1 MPEETPDQTRTDRVE
16 DAVEGGVEPIMVTL
30 SFEAA
35 DPDAL
40 LAVLS
45 KYVVLAR
52 NEPGSRNIDLVASV
66 TRPGRYLII
75 QKWDSGESQRAHFD
89 GATMVDMARSC
100 DGLLAAA
107 PSIDLHEGVTM
118 HDLA

>member
-1 MPEETPDQTRTDRVE
+1 MPEESPNQAPTDRGAPEV
-16 DAVEGGVEPIMVTL
+16 DPIMVTM
-30 SFEAA
+30 SFDATE
-35 DPDAL
+35 PDAL

-66 TRPGRYLII
+66 TRPGRYLIV
-75 QKWDSGESQRAHFD
+75 QKWDSVEAQQTHFD

-107 PSIDLHEGVTM
+107 PHIDLHEGVTM